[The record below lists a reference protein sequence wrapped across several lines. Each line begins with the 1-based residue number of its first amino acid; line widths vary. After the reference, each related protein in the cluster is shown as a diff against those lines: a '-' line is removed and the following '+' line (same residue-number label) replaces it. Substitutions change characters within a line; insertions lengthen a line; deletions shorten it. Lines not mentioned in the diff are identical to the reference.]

1 MSIEIPREDYI
12 ENGPIQAAKYE
23 KYNTVI
29 QNRIKN
35 IYIFLFNVM
44 ILMKWK
50 LCKMPVDV

>member
-12 ENGPIQAAKYE
+12 ENGPIQAAKMR
-23 KYNTVI
+23 NTT
-29 QNRIKN
+29 NRIKN
-35 IYIFLFNVM
+35 IYIFPFNVM

>member
-12 ENGPIQAAKYE
+12 ENGPIQAAKM
-23 KYNTVI
+23 KNTTPAI
-29 QNRIKN
+29 QNLIKN
-35 IYIFLFNVM
+35 IYIFPFNVM